1 MLDPRLQ
8 YGITA
13 LDDGVRGGGRRKDV
27 TFIGASAGAGKT
39 FLSVQMCVDMIVR
52 QGKNAV
58 FFSMEMSAGALYE
71 RVLSCL
77 LQISTDELARRTRN
91 NDSTVEKCLY
101 ALKQHLYI
109 IDKNGLT
116 IEQIDAYVKEAN
128 SKLFDGN
135 LDVVFIDYIQY
146 MRGCTEYQV
155 LAETAKGMKPLAKD
169 NNIHVVVISQLNRGA
184 NTWDKPNL
192 GNLKGGGDLEA
203 SADNVFLLWRPYSD
217 PKKTTDKETGAPL
230 DHRYIADMKNEVML
244 CVAKARNGASI
255 EDITLVIDPNTSRIK
270 VK

>member
-1 MLDPRLQ
+1 M
-8 YGITA
+8 
-13 LDDGVRGGGRRKDV
+13 
-27 TFIGASAGAGKT
+27 
-39 FLSVQMCVDMIVR
+39 
-52 QGKNAV
+52 
-58 FFSMEMSAGALYE
+58 
-71 RVLSCL
+71 
-77 LQISTDELARRTRN
+77 
-91 NDSTVEKCLY
+91 
-101 ALKQHLYI
+101 
-109 IDKNGLT
+109 
-116 IEQIDAYVKEAN
+116 
-128 SKLFDGN
+128 
-135 LDVVFIDYIQY
+135 
-146 MRGCTEYQV
+146 
-155 LAETAKGMKPLAKD
+155 
-169 NNIHVVVISQLNRGA
+169 NRGA